1 MPATNPT
8 TLKLTE
14 AERDRLRELGRLW
27 GEPERPMSMAEV
39 VRRLLNQA
47 HAAANLTG
55 TQTPNRN
62 RKPKE

>member
-27 GEPERPMSMAEV
+27 GEPERPLSMAEV
-39 VRRLLNQA
+39 MRRLLNQA
-47 HAAANLTG
+47 YDES
-55 TQTPNRN
+55 
-62 RKPKE
+62 RKHKTK